1 MRHLLILL
9 FSFPALAF
17 AGNDTALTLPEA
29 ESLWRQHSRE
39 LKLAETGISGAAAD
53 VRAAGQ
59 RPNPELSLNF
69 ASISPS
75 AGYGAGPLKDKKM
88 DSILRVEQLVERG
101 GKRDLRIKGAE
112 ARLAASRL
120 DYDDT
125 ARQQLAYLRRAY
137 HDLHLAQEKRRL
149 AGEAAEL
156 YGKSLSAAGKRQKAG
171 DLAPVEVSRMAVD
184 KARADNDLRQAQNE
198 LELAQQDLAYLIGR
212 EGDARSL
219 VAGDDWPALV
229 TNEPGEARLD
239 ERPDLKAASQR
250 VAASEADRDLARAS
264 RTRNVSVGLQVERNL
279 QNEPTNSFGVGVS
292 VPLFLWHANEG
303 EIQRAESDFDAS
315 RLQYEQQ
322 KAQVTTLVAQARSA
336 LLTARDRLTRLES
349 GLLADAERVAKAA
362 ELAYSKGA
370 MGLMDLLDTR
380 RTLRQVQVEA
390 ATARADYAKAWSD
403 WQLQAE
409 FGKKP

>member
-17 AGNDTALTLPEA
+17 AGNDTILTLPEA

-59 RPNPELSLNF
+59 RPNPELSINF

-75 AGYGAGPLKDKKM
+75 AGYGAGGLKDKKM
-88 DSILRVEQLVERG
+88 DSILRVEQLIERG
-101 GKRDLRIKGAE
+101 GKRDLRIKSAE

-156 YGKSLSAAGKRQKAG
+156 YGKSLTAAGKRQKAG

-184 KARADNDLRQAQNE
+184 KARADNELRQAQNE

-212 EGDARSL
+212 ETDARGL

-229 TNEPGEARLD
+229 TSEPGESRLD

-264 RTRNVSVGLQVERNL
+264 RTRNVSLGLQVERNL

-322 KAQVTTLVAQARSA
+322 KAQVSTLVAQARSA
-336 LLTARDRLTRLES
+336 LLTARDRLARLES

-380 RTLRQVQVEA
+380 RTLRQVQIEA

>member
-198 LELAQQDLAYLIGR
+198 LERAQQDLAYLIGR

-336 LLTARDRLTRLES
+336 LHTARDRLSRLES

>member
-1 MRHLLILL
+1 MRYLLTLL
-9 FSFPALAF
+9 LTIPAVVF
-17 AGNDTALTLPEA
+17 AGNGNALSLSEA
-29 ESLWRQHSRE
+29 ESLWHEHSRE
-39 LKLAETGISGAAAD
+39 LKLAETGISGAVAD

-75 AGYGAGPLKDKKM
+75 SGYGAGPLKDKKM
-88 DSILRVEQLVERG
+88 DSILRVEQLIERG

-156 YGKSLSAAGKRQKAG
+156 YGKSLAAAGKRQKAG
-171 DLAPVEVSRMAVD
+171 DIAPVEVSRMAVD

-198 LELAQQDLAYLIGR
+198 LELAQQALAYLIGH
-212 EGDARSL
+212 EGDARNL
-219 VAGDDWPALV
+219 VAADDWPALAAS
-229 TNEPGEARLD
+229 EPGEARLD

-250 VAASEADRDLARAS
+250 VAASEAERDLARAS

-279 QNEPTNSFGVGVS
+279 QNEPTNSFGVGLS

-303 EIQRAESDFDAS
+303 EIQRAESDYDAS
-315 RLQYEQQ
+315 RLQYDQQ
-322 KAQVTTLVAQARSA
+322 KAQVSTLVAQARSA
-336 LLTARDRLTRLES
+336 VLTARDRLTRLES

-362 ELAYSKGA
+362 DLAYSKGA
-370 MGLMDLLDTR
+370 MGLMDLLDAR

-409 FGKKP
+409 YRKPQ

>member
-198 LELAQQDLAYLIGR
+198 LERAQQDLAYLIGR

-229 TNEPGEARLD
+229 TNEPGEAGLD

-336 LLTARDRLTRLES
+336 LLTARDRLSRLES

>member
-198 LELAQQDLAYLIGR
+198 LERAQQDLAYLIGR

-229 TNEPGEARLD
+229 TNEPGEAGLD

>member
-125 ARQQLAYLRRAY
+125 AHQQLAYLRRAY

-198 LELAQQDLAYLIGR
+198 LERAQQDLAYLIGR

>member
-17 AGNDTALTLPEA
+17 AGNDTVLTLPEA

-198 LELAQQDLAYLIGR
+198 LERAQQDLAYLIGR

-349 GLLADAERVAKAA
+349 GPLADAERVAKAA

-390 ATARADYAKAWSD
+390 ATARADYAKAWLD

>member
-125 ARQQLAYLRRAY
+125 TRQQLAYLRRAY

-198 LELAQQDLAYLIGR
+198 LERAQQDLAYLIGR

-229 TNEPGEARLD
+229 TNEPGEAGLD

-336 LLTARDRLTRLES
+336 LLTARDRLSRLES

>member
-59 RPNPELSLNF
+59 QPNPELSLNF

-336 LLTARDRLTRLES
+336 LLTARDRLSRLES

>member
-171 DLAPVEVSRMAVD
+171 DLAPVEVSRMAVN

-198 LELAQQDLAYLIGR
+198 LERAQQDLAYLIGH

-349 GLLADAERVAKAA
+349 GLLANAERVAKAA

>member
-156 YGKSLSAAGKRQKAG
+156 YGKSLSTAGKRQKAG

-198 LELAQQDLAYLIGR
+198 LERAQQDLAYLIGR

>member
-17 AGNDTALTLPEA
+17 AGNDTVLTLPEA

-336 LLTARDRLTRLES
+336 LLTARDRLSRLES

>member
-198 LELAQQDLAYLIGR
+198 LERAQQDLAYLIGR

-336 LLTARDRLTRLES
+336 LLTARDRLSRLES

>member
-403 WQLQAE
+403 WRLQAE